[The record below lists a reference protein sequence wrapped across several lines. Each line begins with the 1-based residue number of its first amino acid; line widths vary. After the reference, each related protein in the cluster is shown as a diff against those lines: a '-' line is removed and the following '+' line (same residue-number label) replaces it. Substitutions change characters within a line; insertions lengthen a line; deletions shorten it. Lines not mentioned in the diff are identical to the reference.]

1 MRTIKLI
8 KQIPI
13 LREIF
18 MLGLKGPTYK
28 THYDTLS
35 LLVFKADFYKIQA

>member
-1 MRTIKLI
+1 MIKLI
-8 KQIPI
+8 KYIPI

-28 THYDTLS
+28 THYDTS
-35 LLVFKADFYKIQA
+35 I